1 MLFLQTIQQKYPTG
15 SSAQEKNSLDED
27 RNTATQMR
35 TVQTDVVPHP
45 HINVTGA
52 GQANL
57 GMGEYSSTIT
67 GSAQEKQSLTE
78 DRNSTAEMRTPEVAR
93 DAKSEEENAANS
105 EGGGGA
111 ASWRREPQ
119 MIRDSEAS
127 QESGAGRGGAKSMPE
142 LGWWET
148 VKVLPEATRPQ
159 QRPRS

>member
-1 MLFLQTIQQKYPTG
+1 MQALLGPILTAVVIFLLFRAI
-15 SSAQEKNSLDED
+15 
-27 RNTATQMR
+27 
-35 TVQTDVVPHP
+35 
-45 HINVTGA
+45 
-52 GQANL
+52 GQHKESGRHEL
-57 GMGEYSSTIT
+57 
-67 GSAQEKQSLTE
+67 
-78 DRNSTAEMRTPEVAR
+78 TPEVAR

-119 MIRDSEAS
+119 MIGDSEAS

>member
-1 MLFLQTIQQKYPTG
+1 
-15 SSAQEKNSLDED
+15 
-27 RNTATQMR
+27 MR

-45 HINVTGA
+45 HLNVTGA

-78 DRNSTAEMRTPEVAR
+78 DRNSTAEMRTGQTDEVPQDS
-93 DAKSEEENAANS
+93 DATNAANS